1 MSSNDLAI
9 SVSGLGKL
17 YNLYQRP
24 QDRLKHAIGWRFGR
38 HYGRAF
44 WALRHVSFEVRR
56 GETFGVIG
64 RNGSGKSTLLQI
76 LAGILQ
82 PTEGSLQVNG
92 RVAALLEL
100 GSGFNP
106 EFTGRE
112 NIYLNGAILGI
123 SSQPMAKQVDQIIE
137 FADIGDFIDQPV
149 KLYSSGMFVR
159 LAFAVAAGV
168 DADILLIDEALAV
181 GDVFF
186 RQKCYQRM
194 EALRQKGVSIILVSH
209 AMNEV
214 EQFCERA
221 LMLDN
226 GEIQFL
232 GSAVEAVKR
241 YYLLEQGMIPEKS
254 EPAPPAESA
263 PAHFEPGDTP
273 WLDSITLLDT
283 AGKPQASNG
292 WASITGLAV
301 CNAANQPCLVFE
313 QGEVVSF
320 YFEALVER
328 AIQVPVGGVELLN
341 EKGVI
346 VHGKNSLLAG
356 TSVPRQV
363 AAGSKLRFRQDIQLN
378 LACGEYTF
386 NVGVAV
392 LSAADFDRRAAY
404 PNSTLDAKTS
414 VLTILPN
421 AGSLAVVFRRK
432 GDPVQITH
440 FGIADLP
447 GRISLNV
454 QPGGD
459 ENA

>member
-1 MSSNDLAI
+1 MSSSDLSI

-17 YNLYQRP
+17 YHLYNQP
-24 QDRLKHAIGWRFGR
+24 QDRLKHALGWRFGK

-44 WALRHVSFEVRR
+44 WALRNVSFEVRR

-64 RNGSGKSTLLQI
+64 RNGSGKSTLLQT

-82 PTEGSLQVNG
+82 PTEGSVQVNG

-112 NIYLNGAILGI
+112 NIFLNGSILGI
-123 SSQPMAKQVDQIIE
+123 SNQQMKQQAEQIID

-186 RQKCYQRM
+186 RQKCYQRL

-221 LMLDN
+221 LVLEG
-226 GEIQFL
+226 GEAQFL
-232 GSAVEAVKR
+232 GSSVEAVKR
-241 YYLLEQGMIPEKS
+241 YYLLQQGVIPEKLEES
-254 EPAPPAESA
+254 PPVEAV
-263 PAHFEPGDTP
+263 PAHFEPGDSS
-273 WLDSITLLDT
+273 WMNGITLQD
-283 AGKPQASNG
+283 ASKKPQASGG
-292 WASITGLAV
+292 WARITGMTL
-301 CNAANQPCLVFE
+301 CNAAGKPCLVFQ
-313 QGEVVSF
+313 QGEIASF
-320 YFEALVER
+320 FFEVLVER

-346 VHGKNSLLAG
+346 VHGKNSLLSGSESPRA
-356 TSVPRQV
+356 VP
-363 AAGSKLRFRQDIQLN
+363 AGSRIRFRQDIQLN
-378 LACGEYTF
+378 LAPGEYTF
-386 NVGVAV
+386 NIGATT
-392 LSAADFDRRAAY
+392 LSKKDYDLRGLY
-404 PNSTLDAKTS
+404 SNSTLDSKIT
-414 VLTILPN
+414 VLCNLPR
-421 AGSLAVVFRRK
+421 AGSFAVIFRRQAQ
-432 GDPVQITH
+432 PTQLTH

-447 GRISLNV
+447 GAVRVAVL
-454 QPGGD
+454 PGRGSD
-459 ENA
+459 E